1 METTRNKEGNG
12 KDHSVSVWKEE
23 IGFRVKI
30 ICTQVVESTVSVGNF
45 YSELYLMQKP
55 CAYLRDTLRI
65 RSELFR

>member
-23 IGFRVKI
+23 IGIGVQI
-30 ICTQVVESTVSVGNF
+30 ICTQVAESTVNVGNL
-45 YSELYLMQKP
+45 YSEPYLMQKP

-65 RSELFR
+65 GPELFK

>member
-12 KDHSVSVWKEE
+12 KDNSVSVWKEE
-23 IGFRVKI
+23 IGIRVKI
-30 ICTQVVESTVSVGNF
+30 ICTQVVESTVNVGNF

>member
-12 KDHSVSVWKEE
+12 KDNSVSVWKEE
-23 IGFRVKI
+23 IGIRVKI
-30 ICTQVVESTVSVGNF
+30 ICTQVVESTVNVGNF
-45 YSELYLMQKP
+45 YSEPYLMQKP